1 MKEKIL
7 KMLVETIN
15 ANIKFRKESLINE
28 SISGTDL
35 EGGFNFNFKDLVQ
48 EFADE
53 GVAKKFGKEM
63 NLPDLTYQITS
74 EIIIPRAIMAKSMT
88 PVELSEMCFPDCEEI
103 IVNAF
108 KEKFANSKF
117 NKLYSLFLTVALE
130 SVEFTIRD
138 VFSECNFTWAYKKG
152 YDEEAGDENV
162 TPALLRGFPFIPDG
176 ISIQELYENN
186 NAEDPIEFA
195 SVLRDSLD
203 YYETRFSY
211 NPLYNGKISI
221 GTDVDHN
228 AHRTSIHAGY
238 SPVLSNLEIE
248 ELGPLYVNRNVSLSF
263 EVAYPMFVERK

>member
-28 SISGTDL
+28 SIGGTDL
-35 EGGFNFNFKDLVQ
+35 KGGFNFNFKDLVQ

-63 NLPDLTYQITS
+63 NLPDLTHKITS

-117 NKLYSLFLTVALE
+117 NKLYNLFLTVALE

-138 VFSECNFTWAYKKG
+138 VFSECNFTWAYEKG
-152 YDEEAGDENV
+152 YEAGNEAV
-162 TPALLRGFPFIPDG
+162 TPSLLRGFTFIPDG
-176 ISIQELYENN
+176 ISIQEFYENN

-195 SVLRDSLD
+195 AVLRDSLD

-211 NPLYNGKISI
+211 NPLYSGKISI
-221 GTDVDHN
+221 GTDVDHT
-228 AHRTSIHAGY
+228 AHRTAIHASY
-238 SPVLSNLEIE
+238 SPVLSNLETE
-248 ELGPLYVNRNVSLSF
+248 ELGPLYVNSNVSFDS
-263 EVAYPMFVERK
+263 EVTYPMFVRRK

>member
-28 SISGTDL
+28 SIGGTDL
-35 EGGFNFNFKDLVQ
+35 KGGFNFNFKDLVQ

-63 NLPDLTYQITS
+63 NLPDLTHKITS

-117 NKLYSLFLTVALE
+117 NKLYNLFLTVALE

-138 VFSECNFTWAYKKG
+138 VFSECNFTWAYEKG
-152 YDEEAGDENV
+152 YDEEAGNDV
-162 TPALLRGFPFIPDG
+162 ITPEFLRGFPFIPEG
-176 ISIQELYENN
+176 VSIQEFYENN
-186 NAEDPIEFA
+186 DFQDPFEFA
-195 SVLRDSLD
+195 IVLRDSLD

-211 NPLYNGKISI
+211 NPLYNGRVSI
-221 GTDVDHN
+221 GTSVDHTVS
-228 AHRTSIHAGY
+228 RTAVHTGY
-238 SPVLSNLEIE
+238 SPVLDNINAE
-248 ELGPLYVNRNVSLSF
+248 ELGPLYVNSNVSFDS
-263 EVAYPMFVERK
+263 EVTYPMFVRRE

>member
-28 SISGTDL
+28 SIGGTDL

-53 GVAKKFGKEM
+53 GVAIKFGKEM
-63 NLPDLTYQITS
+63 NLPDLTYRIAS

-108 KEKFANSKF
+108 KEKFADSKF
-117 NKLYSLFLTVALE
+117 NKLYNLFLTVTLE

-152 YDEEAGDENV
+152 YEEENDDV
-162 TPALLRGFPFIPDG
+162 TPELLRGFPFIPDG
-176 ISIQELYENN
+176 ISIQEFYENN

-195 SVLRDSLD
+195 AVLRDSLD

-211 NPLYNGKISI
+211 NPLYSGKTSI
-221 GTDVDHN
+221 GTDVDHTT
-228 AHRTSIHAGY
+228 HRTSIHMVY

-248 ELGPLYVNRNVSLSF
+248 ELGPLYVNRNVSLYS
-263 EVAYPMFVERK
+263 EVAYPLFVGRE